1 MQTRLSRIDLVVGLG
16 AIAFAILFNVPFSI
30 LGATFDYPD
39 ILRRPAGEVLDR
51 FAAGG
56 NGLILTWHSFAWIA
70 LLLVPL
76 SFGLTLTGG
85 RPARMPALAI
95 GAAIA
100 GSLAGLAQA
109 IGLWR
114 WVFVIPGL
122 ARSHAAADTPPEVRL
137 AAEQAFA
144 LLNQY
149 GGVAVGEHIGQLLTA
164 LFAAMLAAMQWQ
176 DRRRA
181 VAYVGFAA
189 AAAIAI
195 GTTEGLAI
203 ALGGAGGA
211 FALVTVAG
219 FLVLSLWFLLTGIL
233 RLRGG

>member
-1 MQTRLSRIDLVVGLG
+1 MQTRPMRIDLVVGLG

-30 LGATFDYPD
+30 LGATFEYPD
-39 ILRRPAGEVLDR
+39 ILRQPAGEVLDR

-70 LLLVPL
+70 ILLVPL
-76 SFGLTLTGG
+76 SFGLALTGG
-85 RPARMPALAI
+85 RAARMPALAI

-122 ARSHAAADTPPEVRL
+122 ARSHADAATAPEVKL

-164 LFAAMLAAMQWQ
+164 LFAAMLAAMQWHE
-176 DRRRA
+176 RHRITA
-181 VAYVGFAA
+181 IAGFVA
-189 AAAIAI
+189 AAAIGV
-195 GTTEGLAI
+195 GTTEGVAI
-203 ALGGAGGA
+203 ALGGAGETL
-211 FALVTVAG
+211 ALVTVAG
-219 FLVLSLWFLLTGIL
+219 FLVLSLWFLMTGIV